1 LKIESL
7 IPVYGNFDD
16 KPTEK
21 NDVTKTKKR
30 KLETTSNQ
38 EDQIDNILLSEE

>member
-7 IPVYGNFDD
+7 IPVYGSFDD
-16 KPTEK
+16 KSTEK
-21 NDVTKTKKR
+21 NDITKSKKR
-30 KLETTSNQ
+30 KLESSNQ

>member
-7 IPVYGNFDD
+7 IPVYGGFDE
-16 KPTEK
+16 KPIDK
-21 NDVTKTKKR
+21 NDPTKSKKR
-30 KLETTSNQ
+30 KLETSNQ